1 MNNMQR
7 EQLFQKLSEL
17 IKKIVDDESLE
28 IGETTA
34 FNTIEN
40 WDSLNTV
47 DLEMEAESAFG
58 ISFETGEFQEYK
70 NVAQLIDA
78 ILAKIS

>member
-1 MNNMQR
+1 MNGMQK

-17 IKKIVDDESLE
+17 IRKIADNEGLE
-28 IGETTA
+28 LSETTA
-34 FNTIEN
+34 FDTIEN

-70 NVAQLIDA
+70 NIEQLMDA
-78 ILAKIS
+78 ILSKLS

>member
-1 MNNMQR
+1 MQK

-17 IKKIVDDESLE
+17 IKKIADNESLVLSE
-28 IGETTA
+28 VTTFDA
-34 FNTIEN
+34 IEN

-70 NVAQLIDA
+70 NIEQLMDA
-78 ILAKIS
+78 ITTKLSN